1 MEDSLKQISAFF
13 PVPEYIGGQLKLIDS
28 MQLPLTFTTTI
39 NKVATSRMASPEELV
54 AYAKSFQ
61 QPDISDRDLKR
72 YYTETSI
79 ADQASPS
86 VTLIY
91 AATRPDLKVQKI
103 NVFVK
108 PDPVE
113 NDKVTG
119 IYIEKI
125 FKLKDTLFDQQLYW
139 KSGRNLQINTEKKIK
154 GITLPVEQVKIS
166 WDGSD

>member
-113 NDKVTG
+113 N
-119 IYIEKI
+119 E
-125 FKLKDTLFDQQLYW
+125 
-139 KSGRNLQINTEKKIK
+139 
-154 GITLPVEQVKIS
+154 
-166 WDGSD
+166 